1 MLNLFLTRAFF
12 NLILFSTRKKGM
24 LFYQSETFFNI
35 ASNISSIAFNIA
47 LFFSYSIIAPSSA
60 SPLST
65 TSLNTAFIISY
76 SSLVCNK
83 PASAH
88 AAVAR
93 KLDLRNLGGNAA
105 NFSYTCS
112 TNSVFP

>member
-12 NLILFSTRKKGM
+12 KSQSCSIRKKV
-24 LFYQSETFFNI
+24 YQSETFFNI

-47 LFFSYSIIAPSSA
+47 LFFSYSIKAPSSA

-93 KLDLRNLGGNAA
+93 KLDLRNLGGKAA
-105 NFSYTCS
+105 NFS
-112 TNSVFP
+112 